1 MKAWAVLAGEVVKAE
16 FPDFDVMLS
25 MRVFDLS
32 RGNSVDAAEWDHRMA
47 VPVFVKHDL
56 TRLAQTFQCDPKG
69 LTDEWQDFRPRAMH
83 HASRTCDTASN
94 ALAWVEAIRETHD
107 FNHKATCTRH
117 PSANLMAVL
126 APYMSI
132 SMSDSFLERSFSR
145 ADQVI
150 GPQSRSMNETSEA
163 YRMTILALTAED
175 IAMLYGRIQ
184 KLWSDHYPAA
194 RSGNFDRIDT
204 GKKKEKM
211 TPPKG
216 PKPTETE
223 FLQQKRKAV
232 QAQVCAGVAAT
243 FHEADL
249 PEGFHSTQCQ
259 L

>member
-1 MKAWAVLAGEVVKAE
+1 
-16 FPDFDVMLS
+16 

-94 ALAWVEAIRETHD
+94 ALAWVEAIRETQD

-117 PSANLMAVL
+117 PSANLMEVL

-249 PEGFHSTQCQ
+249 PEGFHSIQCQ